1 MDYRALNNFAWTMG
15 EALKEKVNLAMLSD
29 ILRMRFAHYLGEFAD
44 DEGFLQMTYQARLQ
58 VEQMKDLEKITE
70 GIRAPKPEDKKKDG
84 QNQKGSNNTRRG
96 KEVNQAPRP
105 DKTERLEEK
114 KNQTSWGGKTY
125 WGTKDEA
132 LVGVPTKEQ
141 EEYTQS
147 REDC

>member
-70 GIRAPKPEDKKKDG
+70 GIRAPKPEDKKKTAR
-84 QNQKGSNNTRRG
+84 TRR
-96 KEVNQAPRP
+96 APTTPEGARKLTKPLGWTRRNDWKKRKIRP
-105 DKTERLEEK
+105 RGEEK
-114 KNQTSWGGKTY
+114 PIGAQKMKPW
-125 WGTKDEA
+125 
-132 LVGVPTKEQ
+132 
-141 EEYTQS
+141 
-147 REDC
+147 